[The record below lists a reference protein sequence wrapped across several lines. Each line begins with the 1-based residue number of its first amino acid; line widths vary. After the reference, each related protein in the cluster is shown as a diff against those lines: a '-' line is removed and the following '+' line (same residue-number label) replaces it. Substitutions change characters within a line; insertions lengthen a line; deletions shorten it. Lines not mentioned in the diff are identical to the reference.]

1 MSDQDQKNI
10 EDDVEFAVKKLSPF
24 FIDEIANISI
34 SPNGAC
40 RLQFIT
46 WQTGDDGKAL
56 RVDSEVIL
64 TIQSLK
70 LLSDS
75 LPKAIE
81 QSNKMMSQR
90 MSSPE
95 IKDGLQ

>member
-1 MSDQDQKNI
+1 MSEQVENDP
-10 EDDVEFAVKKLSPF
+10 EDDIKFTVKKLSPF

-46 WQTGDDGKAL
+46 WQTGDDGNAL

-70 LLSDS
+70 TLSQS
-75 LPKAIE
+75 LPEAIDQADE
-81 QSNKMMSQR
+81 MMTQR
-90 MSSPE
+90 QNSPK
-95 IKDGLQ
+95 IKGGLQ

>member
-1 MSDQDQKNI
+1 MSNEKKTQEAEI
-10 EDDVEFAVKKLSPF
+10 AIKKLSPF

-40 RLQFIT
+40 RLQFAT
-46 WQTGDDGKAL
+46 WQTTEKGEPL

-70 LLSDS
+70 MLSDS

-81 QSNKMMSQR
+81 QADQFLAKNLREPQ
-90 MSSPE
+90 
-95 IKDGLQ
+95 IKESLQ